1 MTAPAQT
8 TSGVGRSITTV
19 VVVCL
24 VLAALATFVWNAI
37 ETSSARVNAT
47 TEANSVFSA
56 GTVDL
61 AQPNTLVE
69 LLFDATNLYPGAEL
83 AGCVVVEYRGS
94 VPADVRLHA
103 QMLGGSGL
111 DEFIDMRATTPAV
124 DTCDD
129 VTIESA
135 ALLPAI
141 YDGTLGTFWRTHNSY
156 GSGIDLGEMSAGDL
170 AVLHV
175 TAGLIDDNDAQG
187 RTTDF
192 SLTVEARP

>member
-1 MTAPAQT
+1 MTAPART
-8 TSGVGRSITTV
+8 NSSVGRSIATV
-19 VVVCL
+19 LAICL

-37 ETSSARVNAT
+37 ETSGARVNAT
-47 TEANSVFSA
+47 TEANSVFAA

-61 AQPNTLVE
+61 AQPSTVVE
-69 LLFDATNLYPGAEL
+69 LLFDATNLYPGSEL

-103 QMLGGSGL
+103 QVLGGSGL
-111 DEFIDMRATTPAV
+111 DEFVDMRATMPAV
-124 DTCDD
+124 DSCDD

-135 ALLPAI
+135 ALLPAL
-141 YDGTLGTFWRTHNSY
+141 YSGTLSTFWRTHNSY
-156 GSGIDLGEMSAGDL
+156 GAGVDLGEMSAGDL

-187 RTTDF
+187 RTTNF
-192 SLTVEARP
+192 SFTVEARP